1 MHTLRSRDDLLA
13 PDEHIKGVAIPRIL
27 RVWHGIERPH
37 LHAHLLDQAFHA
49 ELTVVAVCRRHSREL
64 TASSGHKSRQET
76 SRLSKGIGVGK
87 GRHASA
93 AHAPGGLQSAG
104 AWYAFVPLLTD
115 TNQGRKWGLAN
126 WRILGKGASAP
137 LVGSGTV
144 HRSLCCTSSSQACPI
159 PAPAPLSNRQGHQA
173 ASACR
178 GVTSAEASGCRRY
191 ACDVERS
198 QRAIYRLRQ
207 TYKCMHASNL
217 HCSLFG

>member
-1 MHTLRSRDDLLA
+1 MGIGCS
-13 PDEHIKGVAIPRIL
+13 IKNRNRGRKRADS
-27 RVWHGIERPH
+27 
-37 LHAHLLDQAFHA
+37 A
-49 ELTVVAVCRRHSREL
+49 REL
-64 TASSGHKSRQET
+64 ERGGMLQQLMLLVACSLQVPGMHLCPSLRTQAKAGKRDWQSGKY
-76 SRLSKGIGVGK
+76 LG
-87 GRHASA
+87 
-93 AHAPGGLQSAG
+93 
-104 AWYAFVPLLTD
+104 
-115 TNQGRKWGLAN
+115 QGT
-126 WRILGKGASAP
+126 SAP

-159 PAPAPLSNRQGHQA
+159 LVPAPLSNRQGHQA